1 MEIIKLSPWN
11 DPVTYALPGFI
22 LSILAEAYI
31 LFVKRKQKINK
42 KDASASLSLG
52 LGVVFLDLAF
62 KPLFLALG
70 LFLFKFRI
78 LEHIGPGSVEE
89 FFDLSWH
96 KAHWY
101 LWVVL
106 FFLDDFTF
114 YWFHRWM
121 HEIRVFWACHVNH
134 HDSQYMHLSTA
145 LRQSWTE
152 YFFKYPM
159 WFWLVILGFHPLM
172 IMFMMQLNLIYQY
185 WPHTEL
191 IPKLGWFDRI
201 FNSPSNHRVHHGS
214 NLQYLDRNYGGI
226 LIIWDRI
233 FGTWEPENEK
243 VRYGITTNINTY
255 NPFKITAHEWINI
268 KNDLKRAPN
277 LRAKF
282 NYLFNSPGWSHDGED
297 QRAKTLRAN
306 MEKKD

>member
-101 LWVVL
+101 LWVVASNIGFPSINDYVYDAIKFDL
-106 FFLDDFTF
+106 SILAA
-114 YWFHRWM
+114 HRTY
-121 HEIRVFWACHVNH
+121 
-134 HDSQYMHLSTA
+134 SQIG
-145 LRQSWTE
+145 
-152 YFFKYPM
+152 
-159 WFWLVILGFHPLM
+159 LV
-172 IMFMMQLNLIYQY
+172 
-185 WPHTEL
+185 
-191 IPKLGWFDRI
+191 R
-201 FNSPSNHRVHHGS
+201 
-214 NLQYLDRNYGGI
+214 
-226 LIIWDRI
+226 
-233 FGTWEPENEK
+233 
-243 VRYGITTNINTY
+243 
-255 NPFKITAHEWINI
+255 
-268 KNDLKRAPN
+268 
-277 LRAKF
+277 
-282 NYLFNSPGWSHDGED
+282 
-297 QRAKTLRAN
+297 
-306 MEKKD
+306 